1 MAKSLSLRKR
11 LALEIERK
19 RQNDRVEK
27 HRLRS
32 LFWECTLRCN
42 LACRH
47 CGSDCTSSPSYR
59 DMPAEDFFRVLD
71 NQITPH
77 VNPHNV
83 FVTLS
88 GGEVLVRDDI
98 EKIGLELYRRE
109 YAWGMVTNGMA
120 LTRRRFDSLLA
131 SGIHGMTISLDGFE
145 PQHTYIRRNPD
156 SFQRAVEAIRMAT
169 AEPTLAFD
177 VVTCATPALMPQLEE
192 FREFLISLG
201 LKRWRIFTIFPSGRA
216 ATDMTLRLSDEDF
229 TSLIDFICRTR
240 KEGRIAISYGCEGF
254 LGGYEAEARPSFY
267 ECHAGIDTAS
277 IRIDGAISGCTSIRA
292 DYNQGN
298 IYRDDFWD
306 VWQNRFEPFRNR
318 EWMCKDECARCGMFR
333 YCRGGGMH
341 LRDSEGRM
349 ADCAY
354 LRLYGRK

>member
-1 MAKSLSLRKR
+1 
-11 LALEIERK
+11 
-19 RQNDRVEK
+19 
-27 HRLRS
+27 
-32 LFWECTLRCN
+32 
-42 LACRH
+42 
-47 CGSDCTSSPSYR
+47 
-59 DMPAEDFFRVLD
+59 
-71 NQITPH
+71 
-77 VNPHNV
+77 
-83 FVTLS
+83 
-88 GGEVLVRDDI
+88 
-98 EKIGLELYRRE
+98 
-109 YAWGMVTNGMA
+109 
-120 LTRRRFDSLLA
+120 
-131 SGIHGMTISLDGFE
+131 
-145 PQHTYIRRNPD
+145 
-156 SFQRAVEAIRMAT
+156 
-169 AEPTLAFD
+169 
-177 VVTCATPALMPQLEE
+177 MPQLEE

-216 ATDMTLRLSDEDF
+216 ATDMTVRLSDEDF

-354 LRLYGRK
+354 LRLYGRT